1 MIETG
6 YQSAQQLEY
15 DEALLYCYTCTD
27 RQKYDWRMPTSK
39 EHNHF
44 PATTWHIDRIPDMV
58 LWMELYVIPVRD
70 KDV

>member
-1 MIETG
+1 
-6 YQSAQQLEY
+6 
-15 DEALLYCYTCTD
+15 
-27 RQKYDWRMPTSK
+27 MPTSK